1 MDVPKGLKPVVGAA
15 VVLTIAGSSYALVN
29 QLNRPPPPPP
39 PSHSTSITH
48 GLSHLG
54 GVTLHDAGKV
64 GKVPLKLGQ
73 KAVDKGVHG
82 VDGVVHA
89 VDNWIP

>member
-1 MDVPKGLKPVVGAA
+1 MVVRKGLGPVAGAA
-15 VVLTIAGSSYALVN
+15 VVLAIAGASFELVN
-29 QLNRPPPPPP
+29 QLSRPPPPPP

-48 GLSHLG
+48 GLDHLG
-54 GVTLHDAGKV
+54 GVTLHDAGKI

-82 VDGVVHA
+82 VDGVVKT
-89 VDNWIP
+89 VDSWLP